1 MILRGDAG
9 TAWFSSRGLAPTVP
23 PEVVV
28 DERALPGLRLTR
40 TWHSP
45 ATGLLE
51 APQNALL
58 VVLQLDSSLEIQ
70 PWQEGDGS
78 SDAIDVLAGD
88 SFAVEAGQRILMQ
101 STTAG
106 ARIEIEMRE
115 EELSDFDGAAFPAL
129 LWRRQDQGW
138 SPSALVSLVN
148 VVLNLDQD
156 VAVTH
161 SFHFVAAVRACWS
174 AFLPHAVSTSKAVS
188 DSAANT
194 LARKALT
201 SIETRALD
209 SSFTINE
216 LASELGV
223 TRAYLWRVFKD
234 ETSTTPSDML
244 RIIRRR
250 AAVAF
255 VQESRET
262 GIRLTMDELAL
273 KAGFGSVDSLRRA
286 LKTSDQDEPL

>member
-9 TAWFSSRGLAPTVP
+9 TAWFSSRGLTPTGP
-23 PEVVV
+23 SEVVV
-28 DERALPGLRLTR
+28 DERTLPSLRLTR

-45 ATGLLE
+45 ASGLLE

-58 VVLQLDSSLEIQ
+58 VILQLDSSLDIQ
-70 PWQEGDGS
+70 PWQEGHGS
-78 SDAIDVLAGD
+78 SDLVEVLAGD

-106 ARIEIEMRE
+106 ARIEIELQE
-115 EELSDFDGAAFPAL
+115 EEPSGLDEAGFPAL

-138 SPSALVSLVN
+138 SHSALVSLIN

-156 VAVTH
+156 VAVTD

-174 AFLPHAVSTSKAVS
+174 AFLPHAVTTSKAAS
-188 DSAANT
+188 DSAART

-209 SSFTINE
+209 SSFSVNR
-216 LASELGV
+216 LADELGV

-244 RIIRRR
+244 RTIRRR

-255 VQESRET
+255 TEESRKAGT
-262 GIRLTMDELAL
+262 RLTMDDLAL

-286 LKTSDQDEPL
+286 LKTSDHDDPM

>member
-9 TAWFSSRGLAPTVP
+9 TAWFSSRGLTPTGSS
-23 PEVVV
+23 EVVV
-28 DERALPGLRLTR
+28 DERALPGVRLTR

-45 ATGLLE
+45 AAGLLE

-70 PWQEGDGS
+70 PWQESDGS
-78 SDAIDVLAGD
+78 SDAIDVSAGD
-88 SFAVEAGQRILMQ
+88 SFAVEAGQRILMR

-106 ARIEIEMRE
+106 ARIEIELQE
-115 EELSDFDGAAFPAL
+115 EELSGLDGMAFPAL

-138 SPSALVSLVN
+138 SHSALVSLIN

-156 VAVTH
+156 APVTD
-161 SFHFVAAVRACWS
+161 SFQFVAAVRACWS
-174 AFLPHAVSTSKAVS
+174 AFLPHAVTPSKAVS
-188 DSAANT
+188 GSAAHA
-194 LARKALT
+194 LARRALT

-209 SSFTINE
+209 PNFTVNR
-216 LASELGV
+216 LAEELGV
-223 TRAYLWRVFKD
+223 TRAYLWRVVKD

-244 RIIRRR
+244 RAIRRR

-255 VQESRET
+255 TEESRKAGT
-262 GIRLTMDELAL
+262 RLTMDDLAL

-286 LKTSDQDEPL
+286 LKTSDHDDPM